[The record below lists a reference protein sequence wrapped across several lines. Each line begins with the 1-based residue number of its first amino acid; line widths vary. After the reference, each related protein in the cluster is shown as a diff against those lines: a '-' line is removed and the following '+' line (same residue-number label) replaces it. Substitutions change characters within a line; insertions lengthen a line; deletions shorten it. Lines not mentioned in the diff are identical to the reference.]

1 MEGPLAMSI
10 ARAIYGLGWT
20 MAMPL
25 LRRHKRLSQGYEQ
38 RTLQEPLPEAGL
50 WIQAA
55 SGGEAYLAAELLRAL
70 ADEVPRFTAL
80 ATTNT
85 AQGLTIL
92 EQAAAELN
100 GDEQGRRLYTAFCPF
115 DKPGTMARA
124 LFQVRPKVVVLL
136 ESELWPG
143 LLTSCRKRGVPV
155 VLVNGRMRPRSL
167 AGYLAAQ
174 GFMRAMGPRE
184 ALAISKT
191 DAMRLGLL
199 FGRERVSVMPNM
211 KFDRVR
217 LGQELPY
224 ARNPLATILRAGA
237 PFVVLGSVRTE
248 EEPLVERVI
257 AGLLRARPGTIV
269 GLFPRHMERITT
281 WQERLTRMRIRW
293 TTRGSMSG
301 PASPGT
307 VILWD
312 AFGELDAAYHL
323 ARAAFVGGSLVPL
336 GGQNFLEPL
345 AAGVAPVIGP
355 HWDNF
360 AWVGTGLMDQGLVR
374 VARTPEEVAGVL
386 VADLNKPRPRDLLR
400 AQVEEYV
407 STRRGGAKFAAGRI
421 AKYLNTD

>member
-174 GFMRAMGPRE
+174 
-184 ALAISKT
+184 
-191 DAMRLGLL
+191 
-199 FGRERVSVMPNM
+199 
-211 KFDRVR
+211 
-217 LGQELPY
+217 
-224 ARNPLATILRAGA
+224 
-237 PFVVLGSVRTE
+237 
-248 EEPLVERVI
+248 
-257 AGLLRARPGTIV
+257 
-269 GLFPRHMERITT
+269 
-281 WQERLTRMRIRW
+281 
-293 TTRGSMSG
+293 
-301 PASPGT
+301 
-307 VILWD
+307 
-312 AFGELDAAYHL
+312 
-323 ARAAFVGGSLVPL
+323 
-336 GGQNFLEPL
+336 
-345 AAGVAPVIGP
+345 
-355 HWDNF
+355 
-360 AWVGTGLMDQGLVR
+360 
-374 VARTPEEVAGVL
+374 
-386 VADLNKPRPRDLLR
+386 
-400 AQVEEYV
+400 
-407 STRRGGAKFAAGRI
+407 
-421 AKYLNTD
+421 